1 MSIELFMRVQVHI
14 DFSVDGCSLLDGYQS
29 VRMPYSLLK
38 RKCFVIY
45 QPERL

>member
-1 MSIELFMRVQVHI
+1 MSVEFITAVQVHI
-14 DFSVDGCSLLDGYQS
+14 VFSVDICSLLDGYQIA
-29 VRMPYSLLK
+29 RMPYSLLK